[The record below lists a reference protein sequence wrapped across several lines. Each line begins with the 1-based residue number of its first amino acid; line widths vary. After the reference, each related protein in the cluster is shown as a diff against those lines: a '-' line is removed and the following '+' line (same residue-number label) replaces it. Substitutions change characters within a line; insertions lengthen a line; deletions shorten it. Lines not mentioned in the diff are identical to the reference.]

1 MSEIL
6 EINHLSVAFS
16 KYETFFKKT
25 FSAPIEDL
33 SLSLEENTIT
43 AVVGQSGSGKS
54 LVAHA
59 IMGMLP
65 GNCRINGE
73 LLYKGA
79 PFTDQ
84 VRRSL
89 RKGEIVIIPQSIDYL
104 DPLMTVGNQI
114 RELVRE
120 GDPEEEMQKILA
132 RYSLAPEVA
141 DMYPFELSGGM
152 ARRILI
158 ACAVVQRPA
167 LIIADEPTP
176 GLDEEL
182 VDEAIG
188 HMLQLKENGASLL
201 VITHDLFVAQAIADK
216 IVFFK
221 DGKSVCQVTREEFAN
236 TSDFENLPPYAK
248 LLFESLPCH
257 KFTEIA
263 RVEAEDGQIHTLE
276 AKNLTFGYTKD
287 KPIFQGLNFSIKS
300 GEIVGLTAHSGFG
313 KSTLCKLLAGYLKP
327 LTGEILIDGKP
338 FKAGSAY
345 NPVQL
350 VFQHPEKAV
359 DFKWTMDKILNEAFP
374 VDNNIQQSMGLKD
387 EWMERF
393 PKELSGGELQRFSIS
408 RVLNPHTR
416 FLIADEMTT
425 MFDTYTQAQIWK
437 TVIEFVRAHNLA
449 LILISHDRDLVR
461 KLCDRVVA
469 LDQF

>member
-6 EINHLSVAFS
+6 KINHLSVAFS
-16 KYETFFKKT
+16 KYETFFKKNY
-25 FSAPIEDL
+25 SAPIEDL

-65 GNCRINGE
+65 GNCRISGE

-79 PFTDQ
+79 PFNER
-84 VRRSL
+84 VRKSL

-114 RELVRE
+114 MELVRE
-120 GDPEEEMQKILA
+120 GNPEEEMQKILA

-263 RVEAEDGQIHTLE
+263 RVAAEDGQIHTLE
-276 AKNLTFGYTKD
+276 AKNLTFGYTKAR
-287 KPIFQGLNFSIKS
+287 PIFQGLNFSIKS

-338 FKAGSAY
+338 FKVGSAY

-374 VDNNIQQSMGLKD
+374 VDNKIQQSMGLKD

-408 RVLNPHTR
+408 RILNPQTR

-425 MFDTYTQAQIWK
+425 MFDTYTQARIWK
-437 TVIEFVRAHNLA
+437 TVIEFVRKYNLA
-449 LILISHDRDLVR
+449 LILISHDRDLVK

-469 LDQF
+469 LD

>member
-6 EINHLSVAFS
+6 KINHLSVAFS
-16 KYETFFKKT
+16 KYETFFKKNY
-25 FSAPIEDL
+25 SAPIEDL

-73 LLYKGA
+73 LLYKGT

-221 DGKSVCQVTREEFAN
+221 DGKSACQVTREEFAN

-263 RVEAEDGQIHTLE
+263 RVAAEDGQIHTLE
-276 AKNLTFGYTKD
+276 AKNLTFGYTKAR
-287 KPIFQGLNFSIKS
+287 PIFQGLNFSIKS

-359 DFKWTMDKILNEAFP
+359 DFKWTHP
-374 VDNNIQQSMGLKD
+374 Q
-387 EWMERF
+387 
-393 PKELSGGELQRFSIS
+393 
-408 RVLNPHTR
+408 
-416 FLIADEMTT
+416 
-425 MFDTYTQAQIWK
+425 
-437 TVIEFVRAHNLA
+437 
-449 LILISHDRDLVR
+449 
-461 KLCDRVVA
+461 
-469 LDQF
+469 

>member
-1 MSEIL
+1 MQDIALACKLKAHLAQAAVPQLQLTVDIAHTGGLHRISGQLGIGQGAVVAFFADHTLHIHGDHAFVGKYHAVAYAFVGGDHLFAVNEQRL
-6 EINHLSVAFS
+6 DQRHHALCVGLLQLKYTAVLKINHLSVAFS
-16 KYETFFKKT
+16 KYETFFKKNY
-25 FSAPIEDL
+25 SAPIEDL

-73 LLYKGA
+73 LLYKGT

-221 DGKSVCQVTREEFAN
+221 DGKSACQVTREEFAN

-248 LLFESLPCH
+248 LLFESLQD
-257 KFTEIA
+257 I
-263 RVEAEDGQIHTLE
+263 IHQAHFPGTQ
-276 AKNLTFGYTKD
+276 
-287 KPIFQGLNFSIKS
+287 FQ
-300 GEIVGLTAHSGFG
+300 
-313 KSTLCKLLAGYLKP
+313 Y
-327 LTGEILIDGKP
+327 
-338 FKAGSAY
+338 
-345 NPVQL
+345 
-350 VFQHPEKAV
+350 
-359 DFKWTMDKILNEAFP
+359 
-374 VDNNIQQSMGLKD
+374 
-387 EWMERF
+387 
-393 PKELSGGELQRFSIS
+393 
-408 RVLNPHTR
+408 
-416 FLIADEMTT
+416 
-425 MFDTYTQAQIWK
+425 
-437 TVIEFVRAHNLA
+437 
-449 LILISHDRDLVR
+449 
-461 KLCDRVVA
+461 
-469 LDQF
+469 

>member
-1 MSEIL
+1 MTKKIL
-6 EINHLSVAFS
+6 EIEHLSIAFS
-16 KYETFFKKT
+16 KYESFFKKAYV
-25 FSAPIEDL
+25 APIEDL

-43 AVVGQSGSGKS
+43 TVVGQSGSGKS

-65 GNCRINGE
+65 GNCRINGKINYQG
-73 LLYKGA
+73 L
-79 PFTDQ
+79 PFGDEQ
-84 VRRSL
+84 RKSL

-114 RELVRE
+114 KQLVRE
-120 GDPEEEMQKILA
+120 GDPEEETLKILA
-132 RYSLAPEVA
+132 RYNLEPQVA
-141 DMYPFELSGGM
+141 NMYPYELSGGM

-158 ACAVVQRPA
+158 ACAVVQKPK

-182 VDEAIG
+182 VDEAIK

-201 VITHDLFVAQAIADK
+201 VITHDLFVAKSIADN

-221 DGKSVCQVTREEFAN
+221 DGKGVCEVSKEEFSN
-236 TSDFENLPPYAK
+236 TDNFDNLPPYAK
-248 LLFESLPCH
+248 LLFECLPCN
-257 KFTEIA
+257 KFTELA
-263 RVEAEDGQIHTLE
+263 QVDKPKQESHTLE
-276 AKNLTFGYTKD
+276 ARNLTFGYKKD
-287 KPIFQGLNFSIKS
+287 KPIFEGLNFSVKS

-313 KSTLCKLLAGYLKP
+313 KSTLCKLLSGYLKP
-327 LTGEILIDGKP
+327 LAGEILVDGVP
-338 FKAGSAY
+338 FKVGTAY

-359 DFKWTMDKILNEAFP
+359 DFKWTMDKVINEAVPIDSAIFA
-374 VDNNIQQSMGLKD
+374 DMGLKQ
-387 EWMERF
+387 EWLERF

-408 RVLNPHTR
+408 RVLNENTK

-425 MFDTYTQAQIWK
+425 MFDTYTQAHIWK
-437 TVIEFVRAHNLA
+437 TVVKFVRENNLA
-449 LILISHDRDLVR
+449 LILISHDRDLVK

-469 LDQF
+469 LDE

>member
-1 MSEIL
+1 M
-6 EINHLSVAFS
+6 
-16 KYETFFKKT
+16 
-25 FSAPIEDL
+25 
-33 SLSLEENTIT
+33 
-43 AVVGQSGSGKS
+43 
-54 LVAHA
+54 
-59 IMGMLP
+59 
-65 GNCRINGE
+65 
-73 LLYKGA
+73 
-79 PFTDQ
+79 
-84 VRRSL
+84 
-89 RKGEIVIIPQSIDYL
+89 
-104 DPLMTVGNQI
+104 
-114 RELVRE
+114 
-120 GDPEEEMQKILA
+120 
-132 RYSLAPEVA
+132 
-141 DMYPFELSGGM
+141 
-152 ARRILI
+152 
-158 ACAVVQRPA
+158 QRPA

-201 VITHDLFVAQAIADK
+201 VITHDLFVALAIADK

-263 RVEAEDGQIHTLE
+263 RVAAEDGQIHTLE
-276 AKNLTFGYTKD
+276 AKNLTFGYTKAR
-287 KPIFQGLNFSIKS
+287 PIFQGLNFSIKS

-374 VDNNIQQSMGLKD
+374 VDNKIQQSMGLKD

-408 RVLNPHTR
+408 RILNPQTR

-425 MFDTYTQAQIWK
+425 MFDTYTQARIWK
-437 TVIEFVRAHNLA
+437 TVIEFVRKYNLA
-449 LILISHDRDLVR
+449 LILISHDRDLVK

-469 LDQF
+469 LD

>member
-1 MSEIL
+1 MAKIL
-6 EINHLSVAFS
+6 EINHLNVAFS
-16 KYETFFKKT
+16 KYASFFKKT
-25 FSAPIEDL
+25 YAAPIEDL

-65 GNCRINGE
+65 SNCRVQGE
-73 LLYKGA
+73 LLYKEA
-79 PFTDQ
+79 PFNDEIRQ
-84 VRRSL
+84 GL

-114 RELVRE
+114 KELVRQ
-120 GDPEEEMQKILA
+120 GDPEEELQKILA

-141 DMYPFELSGGM
+141 NMYPFELSGGM

-158 ACAVVQRPA
+158 ACAVVQRPT

-182 VDEAIG
+182 VDEAIE

-201 VITHDLFVAQAIADK
+201 VITHDLFVAQSIADK

-221 DGKSVCQVTREEFAN
+221 DGKSICQVTREEFAN
-236 TSDFENLPPYAK
+236 TKSFDDLPPYAK
-248 LLFESLPCH
+248 LLFESLPCN
-257 KFTEIA
+257 KFTEFA
-263 RVEAEDGQIHTLE
+263 QVEAEEQQLHTLE
-276 AKNLTFGYTKD
+276 AKELTFGYTRN

-327 LTGEILIDGKP
+327 ISGEILIDGKH
-338 FKAGSAY
+338 FKVGSAY

-374 VDNNIQQSMGLKD
+374 VDNQIQQSMGLKQD
-387 EWMERF
+387 WLERF

-408 RVLNPHTR
+408 RVLNPHTK

-437 TVIEFVRAHNLA
+437 TVIEFVRKHNLA
-449 LILISHDRDLVR
+449 LILISHDRDLVK

-469 LDQF
+469 LD